1 MFDYKINNINDLDTP
16 VLVVYPDRV
25 KHNIQTAIAM
35 VGNTE
40 RLRPHVKTHKSAEV
54 TQLLLEAGITQ
65 FKCATIA
72 EAEMLGIV
80 GAKNVLLAYQPI
92 GPKLQRFINV
102 IKKFPNTQYACL
114 VDNIVAAHEQ
124 ADAFSAQNLDIPVFI
139 DLNVGQN
146 RTGIAPDE
154 TAVALYNVC
163 SKINGVHVVGL
174 HGYDGH
180 LRNPDLTIR
189 KEECDAAFAKMK
201 FVEAAILRNETPAT
215 SGLKRKQPKL
225 TLISG
230 GSPSF
235 SIHAKRADVQ
245 CSPGTFIYWDKGYDD
260 IFAEYNFKH
269 AAVLVTRVISLPDA
283 TKICIDLGH
292 KSVAAENPIDK
303 RVFFLNAPE
312 LVPLS
317 QSEEH
322 LVLEAG
328 AGHTYNV
335 GDVLYG
341 LPFHICPTVALFE
354 RVVTVENGN
363 AVGEWRTIARDR
375 KITC

>member
-1 MFDYKINNINDLDTP
+1 MP
-16 VLVVYPDRV
+16 VRFCP
-25 KHNIQTAIAM
+25 T
-35 VGNTE
+35 
-40 RLRPHVKTHKSAEV
+40 LRS
-54 TQLLLEAGITQ
+54 
-65 FKCATIA
+65 
-72 EAEMLGIV
+72 
-80 GAKNVLLAYQPI
+80 
-92 GPKLQRFINV
+92 
-102 IKKFPNTQYACL
+102 IK
-114 VDNIVAAHEQ
+114 
-124 ADAFSAQNLDIPVFI
+124 
-139 DLNVGQN
+139 
-146 RTGIAPDE
+146 TGIAPDE

-163 SKINGVHVVGL
+163 SKINGIHVVGL

-189 KEECDAAFAKMK
+189 KEECDTAFAKMK
-201 FVEAAILRNETPAT
+201 AVEAEILRGANV
-215 SGLKRKQPKL
+215 PKL

-260 IFAEYNFKH
+260 IFSEYDFKH

-328 AGHTYNV
+328 VGHTYKV